1 MKNQNKPYSIMKTN
15 YSMIICFRI
24 ISSNSVDSKKLT
36 FRDKNSYNKSCY
48 LEVRGFENLNALL
61 QMLSI
66 FVKSNTLKLVILY
79 KGHQC
84 KRNQRKL

>member
-48 LEVRGFENLNALL
+48 LEVRGFENLDALL

-66 FVKSNTLKLVILY
+66 FCKVKYPQTGNII
-79 KGHQC
+79 
-84 KRNQRKL
+84 